1 LVNFTSQDHDHRGHR
16 LSGRCPRRRRTLAA
30 LPATVVALLAA
41 VVALLASVV
50 ALLAAAV
57 VLGVPAVAT
66 AAPLPAQAQT
76 ARAGARPRAAPPT
89 PAQELARI
97 TATSR
102 KTVPGPTLAKGP
114 LVWAAP
120 IGIDGHGLDGLACPS
135 ISLCVAVDNDG
146 RVLSSTDPSGG
157 ARRWQSDDVDASNSF
172 TALSC
177 PSASVCVAVDG
188 VGNAA
193 ATGDPAGP
201 ASAWT
206 VARVDSSIT
215 EPSPYGGGPGLLRG
229 VSCPSVSF
237 CVAVDSVGN
246 AVYSSDPTGGAA
258 AWGIAH
264 IDNNSDYGCVGGGLT
279 CQAPLMGVACP
290 SLALCSAVDF
300 TGNVLQTTASSVP
313 SAWPSQAIG
322 GAGPQ
327 SLWSVSCPANSFCA
341 TVDGVSGDVISWNP
355 VTHSGLTKHRLP
367 IDAFGIWCS
376 SASLCLASGEGP
388 SGVAELVGSTN
399 PGAKSPAWNATDF
412 GDINALSCPT
422 QSTCLAADDEGEVIP
437 GVTVKS
443 LAAALRREAIGGVPK
458 IGALVRRRGYAL
470 RFTSPL
476 SGQLKIEWRID
487 NTMLANASAGFTSPR
502 KQTVRL
508 KLTGNGRALLKAARR
523 ISVTATATYQTNTGA
538 VVSKRKLTLSSRG

>member
-1 LVNFTSQDHDHRGHR
+1 LVDFTSQDHDHRGHR
-16 LSGRCPRRRRTLAA
+16 LSGRCPRRGRTLAA
-30 LPATVVALLAA
+30 LPAVVVALLAA
-41 VVALLASVV
+41 AVALLAV
-50 ALLAAAV
+50 AV

-66 AAPLPAQAQT
+66 AAPLPARAQT
-76 ARAGARPRAAPPT
+76 ARAVARPKAAPPT
-89 PAQELARI
+89 AAQELARI

-120 IGIDGHGLDGLACPS
+120 IGIDSHGLDGLACPS

-157 ARRWQSDDVDASNSF
+157 AKGWQSDDVDANNSF

-246 AVYSSDPTGGAA
+246 TVYSGDPTGGAA

-279 CQAPLMGVACP
+279 CQA
-290 SLALCSAVDF
+290 
-300 TGNVLQTTASSVP
+300 
-313 SAWPSQAIG
+313 
-322 GAGPQ
+322 
-327 SLWSVSCPANSFCA
+327 
-341 TVDGVSGDVISWNP
+341 
-355 VTHSGLTKHRLP
+355 
-367 IDAFGIWCS
+367 
-376 SASLCLASGEGP
+376 
-388 SGVAELVGSTN
+388 
-399 PGAKSPAWNATDF
+399 
-412 GDINALSCPT
+412 
-422 QSTCLAADDEGEVIP
+422 AADG
-437 GVTVKS
+437 
-443 LAAALRREAIGGVPK
+443 RRMPVA
-458 IGALVRRRGYAL
+458 
-470 RFTSPL
+470 
-476 SGQLKIEWRID
+476 
-487 NTMLANASAGFTSPR
+487 
-502 KQTVRL
+502 
-508 KLTGNGRALLKAARR
+508 RALLRSRLHRQRPADDGF
-523 ISVTATATYQTNTGA
+523 VGA
-538 VVSKRKLTLSSRG
+538 VRVAKPGDRWRGAPVSVERLMPGQQLLRHG